1 MYKYDKNLVMRI
13 RKMSFIIGMMALVIS
28 SCASLYD
35 HYTYTETIA
44 TKIQTLSVMDQSDE
58 AYTLHESEV
67 IALQNQLQKML
78 AYEEGKAKNDIT
90 VRMWRVLNNEEKL
103 IGSYLTLWKEKGT
116 LNTVFINEAK
126 PQIEEAF
133 DILIDYEEKKDK
145 KTEETIS
152 GFINNL
158 KK

>member
-1 MYKYDKNLVMRI
+1 MNTRKIAVIIGIVALVM
-13 RKMSFIIGMMALVIS
+13 S

-44 TKIQTLSVMDQSDE
+44 TKVQALSLMNQSDE
-58 AYTLHESEV
+58 AYATHKTEV

-78 AYEEGKAKNDIT
+78 MYEEGKAKNDIT
-90 VRMWRVLNNEEKL
+90 VQMWRILNNEEKL
-103 IGSYLTLWKEKGT
+103 IGSYLSLWEEKGT
-116 LNTVFINEAK
+116 LSRVFINEAT

-145 KTEETIS
+145 KTEAAVA
-152 GFINNL
+152 GFINSL

>member
-1 MYKYDKNLVMRI
+1 MRV
-13 RKMSFIIGMMALVIS
+13 KMSLLIGVVALMLS

-44 TKIQTLSVMDQSDE
+44 TKIQTLSLIDHSDE
-58 AYTLHESEV
+58 AYTLHRTEI

-90 VRMWRVLNNEEKL
+90 IRMWRLLNNDEKL
-103 IGSYLTLWKEKGT
+103 IKSYLALWEEKGT
-116 LNTVFINEAK
+116 LSPVFIGEAK

-133 DILIDYEEKKDK
+133 DILIAYEEKKDK
-145 KTEETIS
+145 EAAATMTD
-152 GFINNL
+152 FINTL

>member
-1 MYKYDKNLVMRI
+1 MKTPKISVMI
-13 RKMSFIIGMMALVIS
+13 AIIALVVS

-44 TKIQTLSVMDQSDE
+44 TKVQAVSLIEQSDE
-58 AYTLHESEV
+58 SYALHASEV
-67 IALQNQLQKML
+67 TALKNQLQKML

-90 VRMWRVLNNEEKL
+90 VRMWRVLNNDEKL
-103 IGSYLTLWKEKGT
+103 IKSYLSLWEEKGT
-116 LNTVFINEAK
+116 LSPVFIGEAK

-133 DILIDYEEKKDK
+133 DILIAYEEKKDK
-145 KTEETIS
+145 KAENAITD
-152 GFINNL
+152 FIDTL

>member
-1 MYKYDKNLVMRI
+1 MRI
-13 RKMSFIIGMMALVIS
+13 RKMPLVIGIIALLVS

-44 TKIQTLSVMDQSDE
+44 TKVQTLSLMDQSDE
-58 AYTLHESEV
+58 AYTDHKTEV

-78 AYEEGKAKNDIT
+78 TYEEGKAKNDIT
-90 VRMWRVLNNEEKL
+90 VQMWRLMNNDKKL
-103 IGSYLTLWKEKGT
+103 IGSYLTLWEEKGT
-116 LNTVFINEAK
+116 LSPLFIGEAK

-133 DILIDYEEKKDK
+133 NILIAYEEEKDK
-145 KTEETIS
+145 KTETALTD
-152 GFINNL
+152 FIVNI

>member
-1 MYKYDKNLVMRI
+1 MKI
-13 RKMSFIIGMMALVIS
+13 RKMSFIIGILALVMS

-44 TKIQTLSVMDQSDE
+44 TKVQTLSLMEQSDE
-58 AYTLHESEV
+58 AYTTHKTAV

-78 AYEEGKAKNDIT
+78 MYEEGKAKNDIT
-90 VRMWRVLNNEEKL
+90 LQMWKILNNEEKL
-103 IGSYLTLWKEKGT
+103 IGSYLSLWEEKGT
-116 LNTVFINEAK
+116 LSRVFINEAT

-133 DILIDYEEKKDK
+133 DILIDYEEKKGK
-145 KTEETIS
+145 KAAETITD
-152 GFINNL
+152 FIDTL

>member
-1 MYKYDKNLVMRI
+1 MRI
-13 RKMSFIIGMMALVIS
+13 RKIPLVIGIIALLVS

-44 TKIQTLSVMDQSDE
+44 TKVQTLSLMDQSDE
-58 AYTLHESEV
+58 PYTAHKTEI

-90 VRMWRVLNNEEKL
+90 VQMWRLMNNDKKL
-103 IGSYLTLWKEKGT
+103 IGSYLSLWEEKGT
-116 LNTVFINEAK
+116 LSPLFIGEAK
-126 PQIEEAF
+126 PQVEEAF
-133 DILIDYEEKKDK
+133 TILIAYEEKKDK
-145 KTEETIS
+145 KTETAITD
-152 GFINNL
+152 FIEHI

>member
-1 MYKYDKNLVMRI
+1 MKI
-13 RKMSFIIGMMALVIS
+13 RKMSLIIGIVALVMS

-44 TKIQTLSVMDQSDE
+44 TKVQTLSLMEQSDE
-58 AYTLHESEV
+58 AYTTHKTAV

-78 AYEEGKAKNDIT
+78 MYEEGKAKNDIT
-90 VRMWRVLNNEEKL
+90 AQMWKVLNNEEKL
-103 IGSYLTLWKEKGT
+103 IGSYLSLWEEKGT
-116 LNTVFINEAK
+116 LSRIFINEAT

-133 DILIDYEEKKDK
+133 DILIAYEEKKDK
-145 KTEETIS
+145 KTEATVTS
-152 GFINNL
+152 FINSL

>member
-1 MYKYDKNLVMRI
+1 MRI
-13 RKMSFIIGMMALVIS
+13 RRMSFMIGIIALLMS

-44 TKIQTLSVMDQSDE
+44 TKVQTLSLMEQSDE
-58 AYTLHESEV
+58 AYTTHKTAV

-78 AYEEGKAKNDIT
+78 MYEEGKAKNDIT
-90 VRMWRVLNNEEKL
+90 AQMWKVLNNEEKL
-103 IGSYLTLWKEKGT
+103 IGSYLSLWEEKGT
-116 LNTVFINEAK
+116 LSRVFINEAT

-133 DILIDYEEKKDK
+133 DILIAYEEKKDK
-145 KTEETIS
+145 KTEATVTS
-152 GFINNL
+152 FINSL